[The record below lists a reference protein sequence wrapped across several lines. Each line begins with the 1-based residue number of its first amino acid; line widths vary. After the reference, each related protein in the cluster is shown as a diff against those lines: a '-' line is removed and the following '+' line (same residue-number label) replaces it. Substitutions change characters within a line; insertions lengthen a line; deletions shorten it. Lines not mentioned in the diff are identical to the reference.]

1 MWRSIFNPQN
11 GFFQAI
17 DLIFNVAAL
26 SLLWVALC
34 LPLVTAGPA
43 TAALYYSLVKCIRR
57 GEPYPFKNF
66 FESFRLNLKQGIFSG
81 IICLIAGEAL
91 AHLLGVSYQMAL
103 AGNKTAVV
111 LLTAEGVL
119 SLALLGV
126 VGLLFPV
133 LSRFTL
139 KLGDV
144 FGLSFRLAA
153 THPLATLAAG
163 IVLAA
168 GAFLAWLTP
177 VSLLVVPRAGGATAL
192 AAGGAGAQGP
202 HAPDHGAPAGRR
214 GGASLVSAL
223 RERGN
228 IRLTTPREALQ

>member
-177 VSLLVVPRAGGATAL
+177 VSLLVVPAL
-192 AAGGAGAQGP
+192 AGLLL
-202 HAPDHGAPAGRR
+202 
-214 GGASLVSAL
+214 SLPVERVLKGHML
-223 RERGN
+223 RTMERPPEEEEELPWYL
-228 IRLTTPREALQ
+228 R